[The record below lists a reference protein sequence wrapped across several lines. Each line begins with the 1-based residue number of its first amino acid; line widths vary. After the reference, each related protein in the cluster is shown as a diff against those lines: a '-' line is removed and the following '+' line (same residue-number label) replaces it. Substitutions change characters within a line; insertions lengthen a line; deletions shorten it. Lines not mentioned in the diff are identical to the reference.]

1 IQCLTDS
8 QIKFLSDSRRKS
20 LFADRD
26 RIFSRGQRQY
36 DEAPSFV
43 RRYGLREVCV
53 EVLDLDG
60 GAGDC
65 GAVRITDVA
74 LNRAGG
80 SLALCQSGNRKREN
94 EEQTN
99 SKSLGK
105 IYQGAKQHLVHG
117 FLLKSKVLDRF
128 HFAR

>member
-1 IQCLTDS
+1 MTDS

-26 RIFSRGQRQY
+26 RIFSRRQRQY

-43 RRYGLREVCV
+43 SGQCFGEVGV

-65 GAVRITDVA
+65 GAVRVTDVA

-80 SLALCQSGNRKREN
+80 SLALCQSGNRK
-94 EEQTN
+94 
-99 SKSLGK
+99 SP
-105 IYQGAKQHLVHG
+105 
-117 FLLKSKVLDRF
+117 
-128 HFAR
+128 